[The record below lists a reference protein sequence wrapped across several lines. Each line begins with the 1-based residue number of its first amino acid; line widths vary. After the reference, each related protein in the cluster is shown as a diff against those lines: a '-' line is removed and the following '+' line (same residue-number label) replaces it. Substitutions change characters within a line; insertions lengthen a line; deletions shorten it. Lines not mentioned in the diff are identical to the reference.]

1 MQVGHTEGA
10 AGLAGFIKAVLVL
23 EKGVIPPNIHLNTPS
38 SKIPFDKFKVHVPTA
53 NIPWPSPG
61 VRRASIN
68 SFGYGGTNAH
78 VVIDDAASF
87 LQDMG
92 IEGGNHNTAAL
103 SRASS
108 SCGSSDGPPSTDSG
122 ILIERDE
129 EEYFDSA
136 AAKPKRLFVLSAH
149 DEAVMKRLKER
160 FAAYV
165 NNLTPKQD
173 LVPWSRFFDR
183 LAFTLCTKRTKLPWK
198 SFVVADEL
206 GKLGENLESSSSRS
220 VRSITKPRIA
230 FVFTGQGAQWAGM
243 GQELLCYP
251 VFKESIL
258 TADDYLRENLG
269 CSWSV
274 VEELRRDAESSQ
286 LHLARFAQPICTIL
300 QIAIVDLLRSWGVEP
315 LAVIGHSSGEVSAA
329 VCAGALTREAGW
341 KVAYWRGRLSSEM
354 AIKYPNLR
362 GSMLAAGC
370 SAKRAEE
377 FIHRVTAGKVQV
389 ACSNSPES
397 VTISGDEAGIDEIDG
412 ILKENNLFSRKL
424 RVENAYHSYH
434 MTRIADEYLDKI
446 VDCKTTTQAKFNTRM
461 VSSVTGK
468 ALDLHR
474 LDPSYWIY
482 NLVSPVQFSDAL
494 TQLAKGEDRRRRRGG
509 EATVDFLLEIGPHS
523 ALQGPIKQILT
534 SGGFKN
540 VHYDSLLKRGKDA
553 AQTALEAA
561 GNLFI
566 HGLDIDVNAVNQA
579 NLESIGT
586 PLVDLPT
593 YPWNHSKSYWSES
606 RISKAHRFRTHNRVD
621 LLGAPVPDVVASDP
635 AWRHFLR
642 TSEAPWIRD
651 HKIQSSILYPGAGM
665 ICMAIEAARQL
676 ADPTKIPR
684 EIDLHNVKFERSM
697 IVPDGDSGIE
707 TKIQLLQPRNNSVLA
722 NWYEFRISSA
732 SEGGSLEMNCCGYI
746 SFNYEN
752 SSDFGLALDE
762 DAALQTFRES
772 LSVSEEVCQI
782 PINSATFY
790 KKMESLGLQYG
801 PAFQNLVNI
810 RRDENLARGSVV
822 IHDTSTLM
830 PFKYEDN
837 HLLHPSTLDC
847 MFQLVFP
854 AVGTP
859 SSSLDAAFIPY
870 FIENL
875 KVSTA
880 CPRVPGTEIPGIA
893 HVSALGLTELTADV
907 AFGDEQS
914 GRSQVN
920 ISGMHC
926 RKIGSS
932 AGDHFSDQGLKSRYG
947 LMEIVPDIR
956 LSSTEALV
964 TYLEDTHRGSRSL
977 DEDHVLEQV
986 SVLYSALISSSSG
999 YRSCQVL
1006 TLLTLIDYP
1015 PYHCC

>member
-1 MQVGHTEGA
+1 M
-10 AGLAGFIKAVLVL
+10 
-23 EKGVIPPNIHLNTPS
+23 IPPNIHLNTPS
-38 SKIPFDKFKVHVPTA
+38 PKIPFDKFKVHVPTA
-53 NIPWPSPG
+53 NIPWPSAG

-78 VVIDDAASF
+78 VIIDDAASF

-92 IEGGNHNTAAL
+92 IEGNHNTAAL

-122 ILIERDE
+122 ILIERDD

-136 AAKPKRLFVLSAH
+136 TAKPKRLFVLSAH
-149 DEAVMKRLKER
+149 EEAVMKSLKKSY
-160 FAAYV
+160 ATYV
-165 NNLTPKQD
+165 NNLTTKQD
-173 LVPWSRFFDR
+173 ILLLGNNFER
-183 LAFTLCTKRTKLPWK
+183 LAFTLCTKRTLLPWK

-206 GKLGENLESSSSRS
+206 GKLGANLESSSLRS
-220 VRSITKPRIA
+220 VRSISKPRIA

-243 GQELLCYP
+243 GQELLAYP
-251 VFKESIL
+251 VFRESIL
-258 TADDYLRENLG
+258 AADDFLRESLG
-269 CSWSV
+269 CPWSV
-274 VEELRRDAESSQ
+274 IEELRRDAESSQ
-286 LHLARFAQPICTIL
+286 LHLAKFAQPLCTIL
-300 QIAIVDLLRSWGVEP
+300 QIATVDLLRSWGVEP
-315 LAVIGHSSGEVSAA
+315 LAVVGHSSGEISAA

-370 SAKRAEE
+370 SATRAQEL
-377 FIHRVTAGKVQV
+377 IHQITAGKVQV

-397 VTISGDEAGIDEIDG
+397 VTISGDEAAIDEIDG
-412 ILKENNLFSRKL
+412 ILKANKLFSRKL
-424 RVENAYHSYH
+424 KVENAYHSYH

-446 VDCKTTTQAKFNTRM
+446 IDCKTTTQAKFNARM
-461 VSSVTGK
+461 ISSVTGK
-468 ALDLHR
+468 VMDLKR

-482 NLVSPVQFSDAL
+482 NLVSPVLFSDAL

-523 ALQGPIKQILT
+523 ALQGPIKQTLT

-540 VHYDSLLKRGKDA
+540 VAYDSVLKRGKDA

-561 GNLFI
+561 GNLFM
-566 HGLDIDVNAVNQA
+566 HGLDIDVNAVNQIH
-579 NLESIGT
+579 LESIGT

-606 RISKAHRFRTHNRVD
+606 RISKAHRFRAHNRVD

-665 ICMAIEAARQL
+665 ICMAIEAARKV
-676 ADPTKIPR
+676 ADPMRILR
-684 EIDLHNVKFERSM
+684 EIELHDVKFERSM
-697 IVPDGDSGIE
+697 IVPDGESGIE
-707 TKIQLLQPRNNSVLA
+707 TKIQLLQPRNNSVLTS
-722 NWYEFRISSA
+722 WYEFRISSA
-732 SEGGSLEMNCCGYI
+732 PEGAALEMNCYGYI

-752 SSDFGLALDE
+752 SSDLGVSLDG
-762 DAALQTFRES
+762 DAVLQTFKES
-772 LSVSEEVCQI
+772 LCKTKETCRI
-782 PINSATFY
+782 PINSASFY
-790 KKMESLGLQYG
+790 SNIESLGLQYG
-801 PAFQNLVNI
+801 PAFRNLVNI
-810 RRDENLARGSVV
+810 RRDENLAHGSVI
-822 IHDTSTLM
+822 IHDTSSLM
-830 PFKYEDN
+830 PLKYEDN

-880 CPRVPGTEIPGIA
+880 CPRVPGTEIPGIS

-914 GRSQVN
+914 GQSQVI

-932 AGDHFSDQGLKSRYG
+932 AGDGSANQGLKSRYG
-947 LMEIVPDIR
+947 VMEIVPDIR

-964 TYLEDTHRGSRSL
+964 TYLEDTQPGSASL
-977 DEDHVLEQV
+977 DENHVLQEV
-986 SVLYSALISSSSG
+986 SVILFSLEFLSFW
-999 YRSCQVL
+999 L
-1006 TLLTLIDYP
+1006 
-1015 PYHCC
+1015 